1 MTIGVKILLGVCA
14 AGLLLPG
21 AAAGQAAGKPALVNL
36 SLGSVS
42 STSGIYAFAIGLS
55 NAVRKHDPGLMVTAV
70 EGGGGFDHAKLMKQ
84 GVLDWSISGS
94 PSVAAAVTE
103 GTDNFKKEGPWE
115 PIRLMFMRNMS
126 VSRIYVR
133 ADVAR
138 KESIRSWS
146 GLAGRKFSPGI
157 PGTRDMTRAMEANRT
172 LGTGIRM
179 VPGSMEDSMRGLREG
194 TLVGMLK
201 GGPPN
206 HMDAGMLECHYT
218 TPLTVI
224 GFTREEAEKLQAL
237 DPLNTFVETPAG
249 GIVEVPELGAL
260 HEMSSPVMVIS
271 SSRMTQEI
279 GHRIMTAVYRGWDEI
294 AAAYPPCRDVKPIE
308 DALAAT
314 PPGKD
319 LRFHAGVVQFAR
331 EIGLTVPERLVPP
344 EYRALK

>member
-1 MTIGVKILLGVCA
+1 MNIGVKILLAVGA

-21 AAAGQAAGKPALVNL
+21 AVAGQTAGKPALVNL

-42 STSGIYAFAIGLS
+42 SNSGIYAFAIGLS
-55 NAVRKHDPGLMVTAV
+55 NVVRKHDPGLMVTAV

-103 GTDNFKKEGPWE
+103 GVDNFKKEGPWE
-115 PIRLMFMRNMS
+115 PIRLMFMRNTS

-133 ADVAR
+133 ADVAK
-138 KESIRSWS
+138 KESIRGWS

-157 PGTRDMTRAMEANRT
+157 PGTRDMTRAMEANRA

-194 TLVGMLK
+194 ALVGMLK

-224 GFTREEAEKLQAL
+224 GFTREEAQKLQAL

-249 GIVEVPELGAL
+249 GIVEIPELGAL

-271 SSRMTQEI
+271 SSRMSQEI
-279 GHRIMTAVYRGWDEI
+279 GYRIMKAVHRGWEEI
-294 AAAYPPCRDVKPIE
+294 ASAYPPCRDVKPIE
-308 DALAAT
+308 DAFAAT
-314 PPGKD
+314 PAGKD

-331 EIGLTVPERLVPP
+331 EIGLTVPDRLVPA
-344 EYRALK
+344 EYRPVK